1 MSFLG
6 LLLRIS
12 REEKLAE
19 EETNNDKARLNTK
32 LGRSPGQTQL
42 PRRPGDPSA
51 AGTTSSPS
59 KHVLANAEGS

>member
-19 EETNNDKARLNTK
+19 EETNNHKARLNTK

-42 PRRPGDPSA
+42 PGDPGA

-59 KHVLANAEGS
+59 KHVLADAEGS